1 MINRQETKS
10 KNAQA
15 RLRVRS
21 LPTYVPGARANDLS
35 QIAKLS
41 SNENP
46 FAPLPGIKEK
56 IVEGLAQINRYP
68 DMSVADLAQVLA
80 NFLTTELCE
89 RESDVA
95 PIQAENLVFG
105 TGSVAVLA
113 HIVQA
118 FCEAGDEVI
127 YPWRS
132 FEAYPI
138 VVDIAGAEKVQVS
151 LDEQLRAD
159 VKAIANA
166 VTQNT
171 KVILLCTPN
180 NPTGGSVRHQDVVWL
195 LENIPAQVALVID
208 EAYVEFV
215 QGQDKV
221 RSLELL
227 SAYPNVIILR
237 TFSKAYGLAGLRV
250 GYAVANTEIA
260 SALRATAT
268 PFGVSSIA
276 QIAAIAS
283 LGAAP
288 ELMERVAELVAE
300 RALVL
305 AELRAQGWPVVESQ
319 ANFVWLGLGDQALAF
334 AEFCKENQVLV
345 RPFAGDGVRIS
356 IGGVAENHK
365 FLQLSKQ
372 WLGKSKTK

>member
-1 MINRQETKS
+1 MNQQETNS

-21 LPTYVPGARANDLS
+21 LPTYVPGARASDLS

-46 FAPLPGIKEK
+46 FPPLPGINEK
-56 IVEGLAQINRYP
+56 IAEKLVEINRYP

-80 NFLTTELCE
+80 DFLTAEL
-89 RESDVA
+89 RESDSQA
-95 PIQAENLVFG
+95 TAIQVENLVFG

-138 VVDIAGAEKVQVS
+138 VVDIAGAEKVQVP

-166 VTQNT
+166 VTKET

-180 NPTGGSVRHQDVVWL
+180 NPTGGSVEHQDVLWL
-195 LENIPAQVALVID
+195 LENVPAQVAVVID

-227 SAYPNVIILR
+227 RTYPNVIILR

-260 SALRATAT
+260 SSLRATAT

-276 QIAAIAS
+276 QIAAIES
-283 LGAAP
+283 LGAAS
-288 ELMERVAELVAE
+288 ELIARVAELIDQ

-305 AELRAQGWPVVESQ
+305 AELRAQGWSVTSSQ
-319 ANFVWLGLGDQALAF
+319 ANFVWLELGEQAVRF
-334 AEFCKENQVLV
+334 AEFCRENQVLV

-356 IGGVAENHK
+356 IGNAAENQK

-372 WLGKSKTK
+372 WLSNGNVA

>member
-1 MINRQETKS
+1 MNQQETNS

-21 LPTYVPGARANDLS
+21 LPTYVPGARASDLS

-46 FAPLPGIKEK
+46 FPPLPGINEK
-56 IVEGLAQINRYP
+56 IAEKLVEINRYP

-80 NFLTTELCE
+80 DFLTAEL
-89 RESDVA
+89 RESDSQA
-95 PIQAENLVFG
+95 TAIQVENLVFG

-138 VVDIAGAEKVQVS
+138 VVDIAGAEKVQVP

-166 VTQNT
+166 VTKET

-180 NPTGGSVRHQDVVWL
+180 NPTGGSVEHQDVLWL
-195 LENIPAQVALVID
+195 LENVPAQVAVVID

-227 SAYPNVIILR
+227 RTYPNVIILR

-276 QIAAIAS
+276 QIAAIES
-283 LGAAP
+283 LGAAS
-288 ELMERVAELVAE
+288 ELIARVAELIDQ

-305 AELRAQGWPVVESQ
+305 AELRAQGWSVTSSQ
-319 ANFVWLGLGDQALAF
+319 ANFVWLELGEQAVRF

-356 IGGVAENHK
+356 IGNAAENQK

-372 WLGKSKTK
+372 WLSNGNVA